1 MFRILFLL
9 CVFSPLLYA
18 AGPRWDNSIDIN
30 DPDLT
35 GEVAAEQCHK
45 SLINAPEKLELW
57 CEKAIEMGYWNSLVT
72 LSMHIGDGSRLI
84 AEAKKRMEKKEPKA
98 YSILAWLYRTGTFVE
113 QDINYAMSL
122 YKELI
127 TLDIER
133 PNSLITAAHLEL
145 AYLYK
150 AQQNWAAMGEH
161 AQYVY
166 ENTMI
171 NYHKELAEELLALA
185 EQNNIKN

>member
-9 CVFSPLLYA
+9 CIFSPLLYA

-30 DPDLT
+30 DPNLT
-35 GEVAAEQCHK
+35 GKVAAEQCHK

-57 CEKAIEMGYWNSLVT
+57 CEKAIELGHWDSLVT
-72 LSMHIGDGSRLI
+72 LSMHTGNGSRLI
-84 AEAKKRMEKKEPKA
+84 AEAKKRMEEKEPQA
-98 YSILAWLYRTGTFVE
+98 YSIFAWLYRTGTFVE

-127 TLDIER
+127 KLDIER

-150 AQQNWAAMGEH
+150 AQQRWAAMNEH

-166 ENTMI
+166 ENTKI
-171 NYHKELAEELLALA
+171 TYHKERAAELLELA
-185 EQNNIKN
+185 AQSAITN